1 MTISPPDVLLGNQQ
15 PRVHSAP
22 LFHTTLGDDAV
33 DLAAAAGLHL
43 DSWQQFVLRDAMGQD
58 STGRFS
64 AFEVGLM
71 VPRQNGK
78 GAVIEARELAGLFLL
93 NEQLILH
100 SAHEFKTAKE
110 GYLRVRSLIE
120 NTPDLMELVKQFR
133 FSNEDVSVELRSGQR
148 LRFVARSKGSG
159 RGFSGD
165 CVILDEAYELPD
177 EILSALMPTMS
188 ARPNPQLW
196 YTSSAGF
203 ETSYVLE
210 RVRERGLEKSPNLAY
225 FEWSAER
232 ESDFDDRDAWRQAN
246 PALGIRLRPEFIQAE
261 REAMDEVSF
270 GRERLGIW
278 DDQTTLAVI
287 PADAWNNCRVA
298 ESSQI
303 EDPVAVAV
311 DVAWDRSWA
320 AVSVAGRCADG
331 VPQVEL
337 AAHQRGTDWIVDAV
351 KRIRE
356 QAETVAVVVDASGPA
371 GSLIPAFEELGIDTF
386 NTSGRDM
393 QQACGGFYDAVMN
406 TQLRHTGAAA
416 LTAALA
422 GARKRDLGDAWA
434 WARRDVTVD
443 ISPLVAATLALYG
456 FLKKSVDTKPKRSG
470 KVW

>member
-1 MTISPPDVLLGNQQ
+1 MTISPPDVLLGSQQ

-43 DSWQQFVLRDAMGQD
+43 DSWQQLVLRDSMGQD
-58 STGRFS
+58 RSGRFS

-93 NEQLILH
+93 DEKLILH

-120 NTPDLMELVKQFR
+120 STPDLLELVKQFR
-133 FSNEDVSVELRSGQR
+133 FSNEDVSVELRTGQR

-203 ETSYVLE
+203 ETSHVLE
-210 RVRERGLEKSPNLAY
+210 RVRERGLQKSPSLAY

-232 ESDFDDRDAWRQAN
+232 ESDFDDRDAWRMAN

-287 PADAWNNCRVA
+287 PAESWNECRVD
-298 ESSQI
+298 ESSRI
-303 EDPVAVAV
+303 EDPIAVAV

-320 AVSVAGRCADG
+320 AVAVAGRCADG

-337 AAHQRGTDWIVDAV
+337 AVHQRGTDWIVDAV

-371 GSLIPAFEELGIDTF
+371 GSLIPAFTEAGTDTF
-386 NTSGRDM
+386 NTSGQDM
-393 QQACGGFYDAVMN
+393 KQACGGFYDAVIN
-406 TQLRHTGAAA
+406 GQLRHTGAPA

-456 FLKKSVDTKPKRSG
+456 FLKKSVDAKPKRSG
-470 KVW
+470 RVW